1 MSLTLPNTKR
11 WYLIFGLWLL
21 PLIYMAYLIAINQSG
36 LGADPAKGLVD
47 LSGEIAIYSLIIA
60 LSITPVR
67 KLLHQGWLARFRR
80 MSGLFAF
87 FYAFCHFSFYSI
99 FLLQLDLSRIGYEI
113 ANRPYILVGAA
124 AVVLYLPLV
133 ATSTKAMQR
142 RLKRNWVRL
151 HKLVYVIAVLAV
163 IHVIWLKKLGIY
175 DAKLIA
181 SLMALLLGYRLVLAI
196 KPRLFRKSSA

>member
-1 MSLTLPNTKR
+1 MVSLPNTKR

-21 PLIYMAYLIAINQSG
+21 PLIYMAYLIAIDQSG

-87 FYAFCHFSFYSI
+87 FYALCHFSFYSI
-99 FLLQLDLSRIGYEI
+99 K
-113 ANRPYILVGAA
+113 
-124 AVVLYLPLV
+124 
-133 ATSTKAMQR
+133 T
-142 RLKRNWVRL
+142 
-151 HKLVYVIAVLAV
+151 
-163 IHVIWLKKLGIY
+163 
-175 DAKLIA
+175 
-181 SLMALLLGYRLVLAI
+181 
-196 KPRLFRKSSA
+196 